1 MQTYRRNRVCSC
13 LRCRSCHLMAPAML
27 VTIGVLML
35 LDQYSHIGF
44 GYTWPVILI
53 VIGLVRVF
61 QSNAPMD
68 GHVDP
73 YVPANLA
80 PVPPSTPQGQG
91 QGETPGQVQNV

>member
-1 MQTYRRNRVCSC
+1 
-13 LRCRSCHLMAPAML
+13 ML

-35 LDQYSHIGF
+35 LDQYSHISF

-68 GHVDP
+68 GHVEP
-73 YVPANLA
+73 YVPPQPL
-80 PVPPSTPQGQG
+80 PPSPPPAQGG
-91 QGETPGQVQNV
+91 NPGQVQNV